1 MHYLLNDIELKRIRE
16 VEDITGTDTGI
27 IGKFIPVE
35 SLTAL
40 LDDLLCEYNHK
51 VEELEDL
58 QSDLNEHYTLKR
70 VDEYELYGVSANDF
84 I

>member
-1 MHYLLNDIELKRIRE
+1 MYIALNESELKRIKE
-16 VEDITGTDTGI
+16 VEDITGTDTELI
-27 IGKFIPVE
+27 NHLIPVN
-35 SLTAL
+35 SLVAL

-58 QSDLNEHYTLKR
+58 EFDLNNNYTR
-70 VDEYELYGVSANDF
+70 NNVDEYEEYGVSRNDF

>member
-1 MHYLLNDIELKRIRE
+1 MYIALNESELKRIKE
-16 VEDITGTDTGI
+16 VEEITGTDTELI
-27 IGKFIPVE
+27 NHLIP
-35 SLTAL
+35 SDNLIAL

-58 QSDLNEHYTLKR
+58 QSDLNEHYTLKH
-70 VDEYELYGVSANDF
+70 VDEYEEYGVSRNDF